1 MAAAEQVSGAEEN
14 GPSLADKV
22 QHAVRKTFITKRV
35 VNRVAQEH
43 E

>member
-1 MAAAEQVSGAEEN
+1 MAADEQTSGAEES
-14 GPSLADKV
+14 GPSVADKV
-22 QHAVRKTFITKRV
+22 QHAVRKTLITKRV